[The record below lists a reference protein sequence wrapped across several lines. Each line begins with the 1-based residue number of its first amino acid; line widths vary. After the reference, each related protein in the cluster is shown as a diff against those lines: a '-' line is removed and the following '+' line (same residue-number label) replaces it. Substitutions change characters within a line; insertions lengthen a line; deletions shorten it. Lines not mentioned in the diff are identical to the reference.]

1 MRSFLAIVAI
11 VVLLAYAGACW
22 FLHAKQRE
30 MIYYGW
36 TTTADVASTD
46 FELKRADATLRGWK
60 VNRGQPDPILYF
72 GGNAERI
79 EANREAFAR
88 WFPGRSVYLVAY
100 RGYGASTGEPSEA
113 ALVSDAL
120 ALFDETQRLHPGQGI
135 AVIGRSLG
143 SGIASQLA
151 AQRPVARLALITPF
165 DSMVATAKAHYPVF
179 PVGWLLD
186 ERYESDKALK
196 TFGAPVLIVHAGL
209 DEVVPEANT
218 VRLIA
223 ALSKP
228 PTTVRIANADH
239 NDISAHPEFESALS
253 EFLSH

>member
-1 MRSFLAIVAI
+1 MRRCAA
-11 VVLLAYAGACW
+11 
-22 FLHAKQRE
+22 
-30 MIYYGW
+30 
-36 TTTADVASTD
+36 
-46 FELKRADATLRGWK
+46 
-60 VNRGQPDPILYF
+60 
-72 GGNAERI
+72 
-79 EANREAFAR
+79 
-88 WFPGRSVYLVAY
+88 GRSIAANPIRFCISAATQSASKPIAKRSRDGSRVAACIWWHIADTAPAPANPAK
-100 RGYGASTGEPSEA
+100 RRW
-113 ALVSDAL
+113 L

-151 AQRPVARLALITPF
+151 AQRPVAQLALITPF

-196 TFGAPVLIVHAGL
+196 TFEAPVLIVHAGL